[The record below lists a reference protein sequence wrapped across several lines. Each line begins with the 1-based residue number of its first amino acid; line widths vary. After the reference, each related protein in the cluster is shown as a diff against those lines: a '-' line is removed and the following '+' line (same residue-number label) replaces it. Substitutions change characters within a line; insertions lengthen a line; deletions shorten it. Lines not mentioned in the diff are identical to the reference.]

1 MECINRSEDVS
12 ASQSSRVQDEGMNN
26 EPDFMKEWLEDGDG
40 EHDDV
45 ELREEDE
52 EEEDFDEDLVF
63 VQVPGPSAS
72 RRQPQAGPSQQT
84 RRRTA
89 IQLDDDEDTRV
100 EDIDETAGEVI
111 GNGETVR
118 EDWRRHFSLQA
129 GEKRASRKRKGAYYG
144 LLRE

>member
-1 MECINRSEDVS
+1 MECINRSEDAS

-26 EPDFMKEWLEDGDG
+26 EPDFMKERLEDGDG

-52 EEEDFDEDLVF
+52 EEEDFDEDLAF

>member
-1 MECINRSEDVS
+1 MECINRSEDAS

-26 EPDFMKEWLEDGDG
+26 EPDFMKERLEDGNG

-52 EEEDFDEDLVF
+52 EEEDFDEDLAF

-72 RRQPQAGPSQQT
+72 RRQPQAGPSRQT

-89 IQLDDDEDTRV
+89 LDDDEDTRV
-100 EDIDETAGEVI
+100 EDIDEMAGEVI
-111 GNGETVR
+111 GNRETVR
-118 EDWRRHFSLQA
+118 EDWRRHFSLQV

>member
-1 MECINRSEDVS
+1 MECINRSEDAS

-26 EPDFMKEWLEDGDG
+26 EPDFMKERLEDGNG

-52 EEEDFDEDLVF
+52 DLAF

-84 RRRTA
+84 R
-89 IQLDDDEDTRV
+89 
-100 EDIDETAGEVI
+100 
-111 GNGETVR
+111 
-118 EDWRRHFSLQA
+118 
-129 GEKRASRKRKGAYYG
+129 
-144 LLRE
+144 